1 MSDKTLALV
10 HSTSVVVA
18 PLSEVAR
25 DVLPDVEIIH
35 YCDDTLL
42 RDVRRAG
49 RLTPEVARRYVHYVT
64 LAEEAGADAVMVT
77 CSSCNRVAELAKP
90 FVDVPVFSI
99 DESMAEEA
107 VHCGCTVGVVA
118 TVPTTLEP
126 TATLIGAKAQAEG
139 KEVSVRTCLADR
151 AFDRLRVGDVGGH
164 DALILEEVK
173 GLANEV
179 EVITLAQ
186 ASMARLQP
194 QLQAA
199 VSVPVLVSTR
209 SGFER
214 ARSILG
220 LAP

>member
-1 MSDKTLALV
+1 MATKTLALV
-10 HSTSVVVA
+10 HSTAVVVA

-25 DVLPDVEIIH
+25 QVLPEVEVIH

-49 RLTPEVARRYVHYVT
+49 RLTPEVARRYVHYIA

-90 FVDVPVFSI
+90 FVGIPVFSI
-99 DESMAEEA
+99 DEPMAEEA
-107 VHCGCTVGVVA
+107 VHCGCTIGVVA

-126 TATLIGAKAQAEG
+126 TATLIGAKAKAEG
-139 KEVSVRTCLADR
+139 RDVTVRTCLAER
-151 AFDRLRVGDVGGH
+151 AFDRLRAGDPAGH
-164 DALILEEVK
+164 DQLILEEVQR
-173 GLANEV
+173 LAREV

-194 QLQAA
+194 TLQAA
-199 VSVPVLVSTR
+199 VAVPVLVSTR

-220 LAP
+220 L